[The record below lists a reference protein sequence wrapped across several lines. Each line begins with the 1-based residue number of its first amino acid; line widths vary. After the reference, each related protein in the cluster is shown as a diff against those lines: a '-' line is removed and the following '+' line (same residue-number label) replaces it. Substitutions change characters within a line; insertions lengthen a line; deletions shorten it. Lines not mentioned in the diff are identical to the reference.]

1 MLLQHFQE
9 ETSMNAKLFK
19 AALMGH
25 FVFLRSATE
34 DTQSNYSNYLQQIKA
49 RNPRVRSMV
58 WPQSQSSTLSQ
69 LWGPMFWFLPL
80 PIPLYVRCSFLPLE
94 NTSAHF
100 FLLSSCN
107 LLAIINA
114 HSKTV
119 VFNIL
124 QDTLLIKRSLYPEFH
139 HSQVLCA

>member
-25 FVFLRSATE
+25 FVFLRSATK

-58 WPQSQSSTLSQ
+58 WPQSQSCTLSQ
-69 LWGPMFWFLPL
+69 L
-80 PIPLYVRCSFLPLE
+80 
-94 NTSAHF
+94 
-100 FLLSSCN
+100 
-107 LLAIINA
+107 
-114 HSKTV
+114 
-119 VFNIL
+119 
-124 QDTLLIKRSLYPEFH
+124 
-139 HSQVLCA
+139 